1 MGEHMDEMK
10 GRVKQA
16 AGNLT
21 GDQKLEREGKAD
33 RTGST
38 VKEKIDTARDKADD
52 MVDKVK
58 DKLHRDHS

>member
-1 MGEHMDEMK
+1 MGEHVDEFK

-21 GDQKLEREGKAD
+21 GDKKLEREGKAD

-38 VKEKIDTARDKADD
+38 VKKDIDAVKDKAED

-58 DKLHRDHS
+58 EKLHRDDS

>member
-1 MGEHMDEMK
+1 MGEHMDEIK

-58 DKLHRDHS
+58 DKLHRNDS

>member
-1 MGEHMDEMK
+1 MGEHMDEIK

>member
-21 GDQKLEREGKAD
+21 GDEKLERKGKAD

-38 VKEKIDTARDKADD
+38 VKGKIDTARDKADD

-58 DKLHRDHS
+58 DKLHRHDS